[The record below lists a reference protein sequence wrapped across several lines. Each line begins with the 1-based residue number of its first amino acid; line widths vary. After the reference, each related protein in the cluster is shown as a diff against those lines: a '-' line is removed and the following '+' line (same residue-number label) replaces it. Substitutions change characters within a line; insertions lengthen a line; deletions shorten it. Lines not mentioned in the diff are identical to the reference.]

1 MIVRKAYSITSSLRH
16 SSAKLTSFFTLLAI
30 LLIFS
35 APDHIYGQEVA
46 QYDEISVFLDVP
58 RVGGGDISAVIKG
71 QELFLPV
78 TDLFDFLKI
87 RNVPSPGLES
97 ISGFFI
103 NPEATYLIN
112 RTTNQ
117 IHYQD
122 KTYNLEQGDIIRTE
136 SNLYL
141 KSSYFGKV
149 FGLEC
154 IFNFRSLSVIV
165 NSKLE
170 LPLIREMRQEEMRKN
185 LTRLKGEVNAD
196 TTIGRSYPL
205 FKFGMADWSA
215 IATEEPNGK
224 SETTLNL
231 ALGSMIAGGEANAS
245 FYYNSNNP
253 FSEKQ
258 QYYFWRYV
266 NNDFAPMRQA
276 IVGKI
281 ATNAIS
287 SIYNPVIGV
296 QFTNTPTTYR
306 RSFGTYALSDKTEP
320 GWIVELYVNNVL
332 VDYIKADAS
341 GFFTFQVPLVYG
353 NSIVKLRFFG
363 PWGEERT
370 REQNINIPFN
380 FLPEKTLE
388 YTVSAGMVEDSL
400 RSRYSRANINYGLTR
415 SLTLG
420 GGIEYLSSIISNPAM
435 PYINASLRITNNL
448 LLSGEYTF
456 KVRAKGTL
464 SFMLPSNLQLDLNY
478 TWYDKNQK
486 AINYNYSEERKATI
500 SMPLKIAKFSTYQR
514 FSIYQIVLPASNY
527 TTAEW
532 LFSGSLAGVSTNL
545 TTYGLFV
552 DHYKPYLYSNLSLAL
567 RLPGGFVFMPQAQ
580 YGYSKNK
587 FISAKLAIEKHLLE
601 HAFLNLSCEQL
612 FSSNIKM
619 AELGFRY
626 DFSFA
631 QTGVSVRQ
639 TDKITTLVQYARG
652 SLINDSKT
660 SYLGKDNRTNVGK
673 GGISIVPFLDLNAN
687 GRKDRGE
694 PKAYGLN
701 LHSNGGRIEKS
712 DRDTTIRILGLE
724 PYTTCFIELDANSF
738 DNIAWRI
745 PKKTLNVAVD
755 PNILKLIEIP
765 VTVVGEA
772 TGNVSLDA
780 GGEKKGLGRII
791 VSFFN
796 TSFKHPGK
804 VLTEDDGYFSYFG
817 LAPGKYIVKPDTGQ
831 LRRLGMRSEP
841 DSLQFTIAGGIN
853 GDIVS
858 GLDFI
863 LKMSLTDTT
872 GLKTPS
878 PAKTVVRKDTTYMVV
893 HEVTQELV
901 TISEDSYAIQLG
913 AFRNKQN
920 AETLR
925 KKLANLLGKK
935 VEIIIEDNFYKV
947 RISDIKDRKEVDE
960 NLNVLRQNGV
970 TEVWVISLKAKRQ
983 QWVLT
988 EKQDTVTKITESITI
1003 NPLVTISP
1011 EMLIQLGAFS
1021 LKSNA
1026 LKLKDRVSASLA
1038 GKVIIVNEGGYYKVR
1053 LAGIPVIDQ
1062 TVIEVMKKLEGP
1074 IGKLGLKDI
1083 WIVPKKLQPEEE
1095 PAILIR
1101 ETAPSPVEGKFEVP
1115 AIVKPESTLRL
1126 IEEKIIVPVI
1136 PPQPT
1141 ISLQVAVFYKQS
1153 DALRAQRK
1161 IMSKLKLPVEIIKQ
1175 YDYYHV
1181 IVTGFYTREETYKYY
1196 PELAGLGYP
1205 GITLIE
1211 NK

>member
-1 MIVRKAYSITSSLRH
+1 MR
-16 SSAKLTSFFTLLAI
+16 AKLICIFILFAFFFIVLQSGKIYAQDL
-30 LLIFS
+30 
-35 APDHIYGQEVA
+35 PD
-46 QYDEISVFLDVP
+46 YDEISVYLEVP
-58 RVGGGDISAVIKG
+58 RVGGGDINAVIKG

-87 RNVPSPGLES
+87 RNVPSPDLES

-103 NPEATYLIN
+103 NPEATYLIS
-112 RTTNQ
+112 RSTNQ
-117 IHYQD
+117 IHYLD
-122 KTYNLEQGDIIRTE
+122 KTYNLEQGDMIRTE

-154 IFNFRSLSVIV
+154 IFNFRSLSVVV

-245 FYYNSNNP
+245 IYYNSNNP

-258 QYYFWRYV
+258 QYYLWRYV

-276 IVGKI
+276 MAGKI

-306 RSFGTYALSDKTEP
+306 RSFGTYTLSDKTEP

-341 GFFTFQVPLVYG
+341 GFFTFKVPLVYG
-353 NSIVKLRFFG
+353 NSTVKLRFFG

-388 YTVSAGMVEDSL
+388 YTLSAGMVEDSL
-400 RSRYSRANINYGLTR
+400 RSRYSRLNINYGLTR

-435 PYINASLRITNNL
+435 PYMDASLRITNNL
-448 LLSGEYTF
+448 LLSAEYTYG
-456 KVRAKGTL
+456 VRAKGTL

-486 AINYNYSEERKATI
+486 AINYNYREERKATLSI
-500 SMPLKIAKFSTYQR
+500 PLKIAKFSTYQR
-514 FSIYQIVLPASNY
+514 FSVYQIVLPASNY

-532 LFSGSLAGVSTNL
+532 LFSGSLAGISTNL

-552 DHYKPYLYSNLSLAL
+552 NHNKPYLYSNLSLAF

-580 YGYSKNK
+580 YGYSQNEL
-587 FISAKLAIEKHLLE
+587 ISAKLVVEKHLLE
-601 HAFLNLSCEQL
+601 HAFLNLSYEQI
-612 FSSNIKM
+612 FSTNLKM
-619 AELGFRY
+619 TELGFRY

-631 QTGVSVRQ
+631 QTGASVRQ
-639 TDKITTLVQYARG
+639 SGKTTTLVQYARG
-652 SLINDSKT
+652 SLINDRKT
-660 SYLGKDNRTNVGK
+660 KYLGTDNRTNVGK
-673 GGISIVPFLDLNAN
+673 GGISVVSYLDLNSN
-687 GRKDRGE
+687 GKKDAGE
-694 PKAYGLN
+694 PKVYGLK
-701 LHSNGGRIEKS
+701 LRANGGRVEKS
-712 DRDTTIRILGLE
+712 ERDSTIRILGLE
-724 PYTTCFIELDANSF
+724 PYTSCFIELDPNSF
-738 DNIAWRI
+738 DNVSWRL
-745 PKKTLNVAVD
+745 PKRTLSVTVD

-765 VTVVGEA
+765 ITVVGEA
-772 TGNVSLDA
+772 TGTVTLENE
-780 GGEKKGLGRII
+780 GESKGLGRII
-791 VSFFN
+791 VSFLKAN
-796 TSFKHPGK
+796 QNSAGRA
-804 VLTEDDGYFSYFG
+804 LTEDDGYFSYFG
-817 LAPGKYIVKPDTGQ
+817 LAPGRYTVRIDTTQ
-831 LRRLGMRSEP
+831 LKKLGMISDPESR
-841 DSLQFTIAGGIN
+841 QFDIAAGID
-853 GDIVS
+853 GDIKG
-858 GLDFI
+858 GLDFVLR
-863 LKMSLTDTT
+863 LKPGDTT
-872 GLKTPS
+872 GIKTPVNE
-878 PAKTVVRKDTTYMVV
+878 KTVIKKDTSYLIV

-901 TISEDSYAIQLG
+901 TISEDSYAIQMG
-913 AFRNKQN
+913 AFKNKAN
-920 AETLR
+920 AASYR
-925 KKLANLLGKK
+925 KKIAKILGKP
-935 VEIIIEDNFYKV
+935 VEIIIEDDFYKV
-947 RISDIKDRKEVDE
+947 RISNIKERKEVDE
-960 NLNVLRQNGV
+960 YISVLHQNGV
-970 TEVWVISLKAKRQ
+970 NEVWVISLKAKHQ
-983 QWVLT
+983 QLVLK
-988 EKQDTVTKITESITI
+988 EKQDTIARITEKII
-1003 NPLVTISP
+1003 ENPLVTTSP
-1011 EMLIQLGAFS
+1011 EMLVQLGAFRQE
-1021 LKSNA
+1021 SNA
-1026 LKLKDRVSASLA
+1026 LALRNRLSASLPE
-1038 GKVIIVNEGGYYKVR
+1038 KVIIVYEGGYYKVR
-1053 LAGIPVIDQ
+1053 LAGIPIINQ
-1062 TVIEVMKKLEGP
+1062 TVIEEMKKLEGA

-1083 WIVPKKLQPEEE
+1083 WILPFKKQPVEE
-1095 PAILIR
+1095 PSVLER
-1101 ETAPSPVEGKFEVP
+1101 EAPPGHVVWQEDVP
-1115 AIVKPESTLRL
+1115 LVMKPLTTIKLK
-1126 IEEKIIVPVI
+1126 EEKIYVKVA
-1136 PPQPT
+1136 PPEPT
-1141 ISLQVAVFYKQS
+1141 ISLQVGVFHNQRE
-1153 DALRAQRK
+1153 ALRAQRR
-1161 IMSKLKLPVEIIKQ
+1161 ITTKLKLTVEIVKQ

-1181 IVTGFYTREETYKYY
+1181 IITGFFTREETYKYY

-1205 GITLIE
+1205 SITLIE